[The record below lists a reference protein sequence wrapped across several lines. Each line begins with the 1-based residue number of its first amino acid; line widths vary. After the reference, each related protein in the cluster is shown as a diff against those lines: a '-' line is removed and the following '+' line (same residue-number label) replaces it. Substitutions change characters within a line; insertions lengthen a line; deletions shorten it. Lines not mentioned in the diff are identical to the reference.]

1 MWDDIYDV
9 TLNVLI
15 GIGGGIFSS
24 IIVSYIFLIDSEY
37 KAQMNH
43 VKELFDSINGI
54 VVMSM
59 TYEQF
64 KKTRG
69 KKKARKITS
78 IDDSGKPIGNTDIVD
93 VMNTYWN
100 KITSFYSNYEPWD
113 YKYELRQVLNEV
125 LEVISDGKYMVRTIP
140 EDYDEIR
147 TEFERCISDFDK
159 CQRNY
164 KKGVTK
170 RFFSSKLIHVMGLIL
185 IGIIVLFVI
194 AA

>member
-1 MWDDIYDV
+1 MILREETGVKLQLMWDDIYDV

-69 KKKARKITS
+69 NKKPRKITS
-78 IDDSGKPIGNTDIVD
+78 IDDSGKSIGNTDIVD

-100 KITSFYSNYEPWD
+100 KITAFYSDYESW
-113 YKYELRQVLNEV
+113 
-125 LEVISDGKYMVRTIP
+125 
-140 EDYDEIR
+140 
-147 TEFERCISDFDK
+147 
-159 CQRNY
+159 NY
-164 KKGVTK
+164 K
-170 RFFSSKLIHVMGLIL
+170 
-185 IGIIVLFVI
+185 
-194 AA
+194 